1 MEYAH
6 YLDMARCKLTETGMR
21 DEQESGRALSLEQ
34 AVEYA
39 RRSYVRI
46 DAISGAE
53 GKFDDL
59 TVREREVA
67 GLVAQGKSNREIAAE
82 LVLSKRTVE
91 KHIAN
96 ILSKLGLT
104 NRSQIVRLILE
115 KNFSQVSE

>member
-39 RRSYVRI
+39 RKPYVRI